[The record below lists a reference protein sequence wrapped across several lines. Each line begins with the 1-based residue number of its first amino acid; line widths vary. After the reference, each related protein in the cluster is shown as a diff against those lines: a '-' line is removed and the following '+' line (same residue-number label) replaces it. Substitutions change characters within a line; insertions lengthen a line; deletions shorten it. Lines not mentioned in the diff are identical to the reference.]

1 MLSRFEILELL
12 ADNINKRCVRI
23 AETYHDWL
31 VCGFVCASF
40 GERGRLA
47 FHAISATCP
56 TKYNEK
62 DTNAQFDACLKHT
75 ARDENFSP
83 LLSLCGRYGLM
94 LRDLLTELHNS
105 PRVKKIGREKLTE
118 RGRINYKL
126 GGLGTDLILP
136 FLNGLPEAC
145 QLAGYLSY
153 LTGVCSLFAYPVFEY
168 DSRNQYLNTY
178 YCCCAPAGSGKSVLS
193 DVRSLFSL
201 VQKSMIDKTENLQ
214 RAYEERRR
222 ETPAADRELLTPP
235 PQFSFFLPA
244 NSSAA
249 ALLKTL
255 SDNDGN
261 GLMWEAELDTITRS
275 FKSDYGN
282 FSDAMRTNFHA
293 ETISYSRKHNREF
306 VEINNPH
313 FGIVVS
319 GTPQQIPRFFG
330 SAENGLFS
338 RYVFSTLPEVD
349 EWLNKFHTERSN
361 ANVEEIKD
369 ALFQVFIFARS
380 HRYKVIFPD
389 EIEKRHQNYFSV
401 LQSDYRLIMGE
412 EAFPM
417 VRRLGLIAL
426 RWAAALSILDVM
438 LSGKAEQTEIRCP
451 ANIFTFC
458 LQLTEMAAEA
468 GAQVIRYLPLS
479 QSMSSKEAERERV
492 LAVLPKEFDI
502 TALPSSIPQTTRYR
516 WLSNW
521 VRQNKL
527 VKDGDKW
534 RKI

>member
-1 MLSRFEILELL
+1 MLSRLEILELL
-12 ADNINKRCVRI
+12 ADNINKRCIRI
-23 AETYHDWL
+23 ADTYHDWL
-31 VCGFVCASF
+31 TCGFVCASF

-47 FHAISATCP
+47 FHSISATCP
-56 TKYNEK
+56 SKYNER
-62 DTNAQFDACLKHT
+62 DTDAQFNACLKHS
-75 ARDENFSP
+75 AHDENFAP
-83 LLSLCGRYGLM
+83 LLTLCGRYGLM
-94 LRDLLTELHNS
+94 LRDLLTELHNT
-105 PRVKKIGREKLTE
+105 PKNKTIGKGQLRERERV
-118 RGRINYKL
+118 NYKL
-126 GGLGTDLILP
+126 GGLGAELILP
-136 FLNGLPEAC
+136 FLKGLPPAC
-145 QLAGYLSY
+145 QMAGFLSY
-153 LTGVCSLFAYPVFEY
+153 LTGVCSLFSYPVFEY
-168 DSRNQYLNTY
+168 DSRRQYLNTY
-178 YCCCAPAGSGKSVLS
+178 YCCCAPAGSGKSIIS
-193 DVRSLFSL
+193 DVRYLFSN
-201 VQKSMIDKTENLQ
+201 VQKSLMDKTDNLQ
-214 RAYEERRR
+214 RAYEEKRRD
-222 ETPAADRELLTPP
+222 TPAADRELLVPP
-235 PQFSFFLPA
+235 PQFSLFLPA

-255 SDNDGN
+255 SDNEGS

-349 EWLNKFHTERSN
+349 EWINKFHTSRETQQ
-361 ANVEEIKD
+361 VENIKD
-369 ALFQVFIFARS
+369 TIFQVFLHARS
-380 HRYKVIFPD
+380 IRYNVIFSD
-389 EIEKRHQNYFSV
+389 EIERRHQSYFSG
-401 LQSDYRLIMGE
+401 LQSDYRMIMGE
-412 EAFPM
+412 DAYAM

-426 RWAAALSILDVM
+426 RWAAALSIMDVM
-438 LSGKAEQTEIRCP
+438 LSGQAERTEIRCP

-492 LAVLPKEFDI
+492 FTSLPTEFDI
-502 TALPSSIPQTTRYR
+502 TALPPHIPQTTRYR

-527 VKDGDKW
+527 IKDGDKW
-534 RKI
+534 RKV

>member
-23 AETYHDWL
+23 ADTYHDWL
-31 VCGFVCASF
+31 ICGYVCASF
-40 GERGRLA
+40 GERGRLS

-56 TKYNEK
+56 AKYNER
-62 DTNAQFDACLKHT
+62 DTNYQFDACLKHS
-75 ARDENFSP
+75 AHDENFAP
-83 LLSLCGRYGLM
+83 LLTLCGRYGLM
-94 LRDLLTELHNS
+94 LRDLLTELHNTPKS
-105 PRVKKIGREKLTE
+105 KTISKGQLKERE
-118 RGRINYKL
+118 RINYKL
-126 GGLGTDLILP
+126 GGGGVDLILP
-136 FLNGLPEAC
+136 FLDGLPPAC
-145 QLAGYLSY
+145 QLAGFLSY

-168 DSRNQYLNTY
+168 DSRSQYLNTY
-178 YCCCAPAGSGKSVLS
+178 YCCCAPAGSGKSVIS
-193 DVRSLFSL
+193 DVRALFSN
-201 VQKSMIDKTENLQ
+201 VQKSLMDKTENLQ

-235 PQFSFFLPA
+235 PQFSLFLPA

-255 SDNDGN
+255 ADNEGN

-349 EWLNKFHTERSN
+349 EWLNKFHSSRVSAQVN
-361 ANVEEIKD
+361 EIKD
-369 ALFQVFIFARS
+369 TIYQIFLFARS
-380 HRYKVIFPD
+380 HRYKVIFPE
-389 EIEKRHQNYFSV
+389 EIERRHQNYFSS

-417 VRRLGLIAL
+417 VRRLGLISL
-426 RWAAALSILDVM
+426 RWAAALSILDTM
-438 LSGKAEQTEIRCP
+438 LMGRAEQTEIKCT

-479 QSMSSKEAERERV
+479 QSMSTKEAERERV
-492 LAVLPKEFDI
+492 LASLPSEFDI
-502 TALPSSIPQTTRYR
+502 SALPTSVPQTTRYR
-516 WLSNW
+516 WLANW
-521 VRQNKL
+521 TRQNKL
-527 VKDGDKW
+527 IKDGDKW